1 MKKIALVGCY
11 FQHNYGSQ
19 LQALALQEFLSKNN
33 LPVEYIDVKM
43 LSDFENGKKAYYKN
57 KIFDFKFVK
66 SKLGMVNLKVKKKLS
81 HSKKIQQLKT
91 RDREFNEFK
100 HNFYLSKKYHTY
112 KELNQACLDKY
123 TDVIVGSDQLWL
135 PVNVVSDYYT
145 LNWVPDSVNK
155 ISYSTSFGFS
165 TIPGKYKDK
174 YQTFLSRINHLS
186 VREDSGN
193 KLIKNN
199 FNLNVETVA
208 DPTML
213 LTCDEWLN
221 LSKGERKVEDK
232 YIFVYF
238 LGKNKEHWDFVKRLK
253 DKTGYK
259 IVSLN
264 HCDEY
269 FKYADKISDMPLY
282 DVNPFDFINLIHHA
296 EYVCTDSFHGSVF
309 SILNHKN
316 FFTFRR
322 FQDKSKVSTNSRVYS
337 LLKKFGIENRLL
349 LGNENIDDVISMN
362 IDYSNVDSIMST
374 YRESSQKWLLDSI
387 QYKEN
392 KPKKVNELN
401 KWECCGCHSCMNICP
416 VHAIS
421 MVKDSE
427 GFLYPSIDESKCINC
442 GLCVKS
448 CAFNNTLNY
457 EPFEQYGY
465 VVQNKDEL
473 VLKESTSGGA
483 FTAFAKAILNQGG
496 VVYGVKLDEKYK
508 AYHVKATTVEELGQ
522 FRNSKYVQAE
532 TGTTFREV
540 KELLKNNTPVL
551 YSGTGCQ
558 IEGLYSYLKLSNVNT
573 NLLKMVEV
581 VCRDVVSPSV
591 LVKYMEYQNSK
602 QGRVDKVVFR
612 DKSIHGYDW
621 SNLSVYDGKKR
632 KYHNGLDKDPYLK
645 LMFNGTT
652 IRPSCSCCSFKHKER
667 HSDITIWD
675 CFDVANYDQSMNN
688 NKGATKVLINS
699 KNGEKLFN
707 ISKEYLNS
715 KKFSAHELT
724 YNNYEMFNKP
734 HESTNREQF
743 FKDMNEMD
751 SVSLFKKYGKPSI
764 KDKIKNS
771 IKVFLIKTHLY
782 SKMKSKKLGGRGN

>member
-19 LQALALQEFLSKNN
+19 LQALALQEFLTKNN
-33 LPVEYIDVKM
+33 FPVEYIDVKL
-43 LSDFENGKKAYYKN
+43 LSDFENGKKAYYKS
-57 KIFDFKFVK
+57 KIFDLKFIK
-66 SKLGMVNLKVKKKLS
+66 SKLGMVNLRIKKKLS
-81 HSKKIQQLKT
+81 HSKKIQQLKI
-91 RDREFNEFK
+91 RDKKFNEFK
-100 HNFYLSKKYHTY
+100 HNFCLSKKYHSY
-112 KELNQACLDKY
+112 KELYRACLDKY

-135 PVNVVSDYYT
+135 PVNVASDYYT
-145 LNWVPDSVNK
+145 LNWTPDNVNK
-155 ISYSTSFGFS
+155 ISYSTSFGFNA
-165 TIPGKYKDK
+165 IPNKYKEK
-174 YQTFLSRINHLS
+174 YGAFLSRINHLS

-193 KLIKNN
+193 KLIKDN
-199 FNLNVETVA
+199 FNLKAETVV

-221 LSKGERKVEDK
+221 LSKGERRIGDK

-238 LGKNKEHWDFVKRLK
+238 LGKNKEHWNFVKRLK
-253 DKTGYK
+253 EKTGYK

-282 DVNPFDFINLIHHA
+282 DVNPFDFINLINHA

-309 SILNHKN
+309 SILNHKT

-322 FQDKSKVSTNSRVYS
+322 FQDKNKVSTNSRVYS

-349 LGNENIDDVISMN
+349 LGTEKIDDVIDMN
-362 IDYSNVDSIMST
+362 IDYSNVDSIMNA

-392 KPKKVNELN
+392 KPKKVGELN

-416 VHAIS
+416 VKAIT
-421 MVKDSE
+421 MVKDCE
-427 GFLYPSIDESKCINC
+427 GFLYPSIDESKCVNC
-442 GLCVKS
+442 GLCIKS
-448 CAFNNTLNY
+448 CAFNSPQPY
-457 EPFEQYGY
+457 EDFEQYGY
-465 VVQNKDEL
+465 VVQNKDEKI
-473 VLKESTSGGA
+473 LKESTSGGA
-483 FTAFAKAILNQGG
+483 FTAFAKTIIEKGG
-496 VVYGVKLDEKYK
+496 VVYGVKLDENYE
-508 AYHVKATTVEELGQ
+508 AHHVKATTVEELGH

-532 TGTTFREV
+532 VGTTFREV
-540 KELLKNNTPVL
+540 RDLLKNNIPVL

-558 IEGLYSYLKLSNVNT
+558 IEGLYSFLKLSNTNT
-573 NLLKMVEV
+573 DLLKMVEV
-581 VCRDVVSPSV
+581 VCHDVVSPTV
-591 LVKYMEYQNSK
+591 LAKYMEYQSK
-602 QGRVDKVVFR
+602 KRGNVDKVVFR
-612 DKSIHGYDW
+612 DKTIYGYDW
-621 SNLSVYDGKKR
+621 SNLSVYDGENR
-632 KYHNGLDKDPYLK
+632 KYHNGLDMDPYLK
-645 LMFNGTT
+645 LMFNGTS

-699 KNGEKLFN
+699 KNGEELFSLSTCSL
-707 ISKEYLNS
+707 IYKR
-715 KKFSAHELT
+715 FSADELV

-734 HESTNREQF
+734 HESANRGNF

-751 SVSLFKKYGKPSI
+751 SVSLFDKYAKPSF
-764 KDKIKNS
+764 KDRVKNS
-771 IKVFLIKTHLY
+771 VKVVLIRTHLY
-782 SKMKSKKLGGRGN
+782 SKLKSKKLGGRGN